1 MISGAAVRQN
11 ACKWALVLA
20 VLTGCDR
27 KPESPR
33 AHWIPLAQLQATYGR
48 LITVGNHPTP
58 DQHGTGERLGLFRD
72 DRGRI
77 YGLPLTI
84 ESDGGIRGC
93 APPGLR
99 SAAVTDTIPAA
110 STLVG
115 SMNEPTG
122 WRAGTGKLELLLRNG
137 DGSIYVQ
144 PVTGGEIAGGPVC
157 WAPDSPGPPQKLQYY
172 LIVPNEAK

>member
-1 MISGAAVRQN
+1 MIFGSAVRQS
-11 ACKWALVLA
+11 AAQWALVLA

-27 KPESPR
+27 KPALPR
-33 AHWIPLAQLQATYGR
+33 APYVPLAQLQETYGR

-58 DQHGTGERLGLFRD
+58 DQHGTGERLGFFRD

-84 ESDGGIRGC
+84 EGAGEIRGC

-99 SAAVTDTIPAA
+99 SAAVTDTIPAG

-122 WRAGTGKLELLLRNG
+122 WRGGTGKLELLLQNAA
-137 DGSIYVQ
+137 GSTFLQ
-144 PVTGGEIAGGPVC
+144 PVSAGEMADGPVC
-157 WAPDSPGPPQKLQYY
+157 WAPESPGPPQKLHYY
-172 LIVPNEAK
+172 LIVTNEAK